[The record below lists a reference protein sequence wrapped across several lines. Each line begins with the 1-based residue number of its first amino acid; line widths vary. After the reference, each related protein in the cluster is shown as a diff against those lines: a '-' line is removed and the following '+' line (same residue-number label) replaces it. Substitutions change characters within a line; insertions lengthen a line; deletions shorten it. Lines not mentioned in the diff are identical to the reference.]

1 VEFYV
6 GITCSNYLSLQ
17 VLLYYSRPQNSQA
30 YSQEVQ
36 GFYAL
41 RQAMRPSYESVLQRR
56 TYKNLR
62 SIQRRSSKN
71 MEGSSE
77 TGVLRL
83 EDGWLDGEQ
92 PMETQEGER
101 AMYHLYLKKLRSFKR
116 LQEAS
121 TN

>member
-6 GITCSNYLSLQ
+6 GITCSNYLGLQ

-36 GFYAL
+36 GFHAL
-41 RQAMRPSYESVLQRR
+41 RQVMRPSNESVLQRR

-71 MEGSSE
+71 REGSSE

-83 EDGWLDGEQ
+83 EDGWSDGEQ
-92 PMETQEGER
+92 PIGTEEGGR
-101 AMYHLYLKKLRSFKR
+101 AS
-116 LQEAS
+116 
-121 TN
+121 